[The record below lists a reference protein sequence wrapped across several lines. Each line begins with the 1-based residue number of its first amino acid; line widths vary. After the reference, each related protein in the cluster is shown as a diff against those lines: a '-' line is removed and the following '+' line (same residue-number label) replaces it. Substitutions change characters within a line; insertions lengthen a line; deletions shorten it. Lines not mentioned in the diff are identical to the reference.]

1 MSTMDT
7 SQLVVPETVAVAA
20 RDPVR
25 ASRFLHWTVWLAA
38 IGVLAAAVILEV
50 SDETTVTVP
59 VLNYTLPELCYW
71 RTMFGMDCPGCGLT
85 RCFISAAHGD
95 VAAAWHYNPMGL
107 LLFAAVVVQIPFR
120 PWQLW
125 RLATRRGE
133 LRTLELPYVMLGLSV
148 LLIVQWF
155 WRLLA

>member
-7 SQLVVPETVAVAA
+7 SQLVVPETVAEAA

-59 VLNYTLPELCYW
+59 VLNYTLPE
-71 RTMFGMDCPGCGLT
+71 
-85 RCFISAAHGD
+85 
-95 VAAAWHYNPMGL
+95 
-107 LLFAAVVVQIPFR
+107 
-120 PWQLW
+120 
-125 RLATRRGE
+125 
-133 LRTLELPYVMLGLSV
+133 
-148 LLIVQWF
+148 
-155 WRLLA
+155 